1 MKEEKKKSDERKKA
15 GRKPKPY
22 TALYRYSVNFTP
34 EQNARFLSLW
44 EESGVQSKAQFIA
57 ARVFSNEFRVIKT
70 DRGTIEYVGKLTA
83 LFAQF
88 RAIGVNYN
96 QVVHAL
102 NSNFSEK
109 KALAFLYKLE
119 KVTEELV
126 ENSRKII
133 ELTKELKNR

>member
-1 MKEEKKKSDERKKA
+1 MEEEKKNSDGRKKA
-15 GRKPKPY
+15 GRRPKPY

-34 EQNARFLSLW
+34 EQNAKFLSLW

-126 ENSRKII
+126 EISRKII